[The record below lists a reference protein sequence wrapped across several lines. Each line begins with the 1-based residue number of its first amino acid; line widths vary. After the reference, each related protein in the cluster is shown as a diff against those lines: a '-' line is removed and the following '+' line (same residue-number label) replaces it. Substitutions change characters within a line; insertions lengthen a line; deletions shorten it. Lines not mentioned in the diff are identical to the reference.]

1 MSFFQYSSESLS
13 CFMKFRINDKNKKQK
28 TWHPLSIC
36 IYHVAPEFRNKR
48 FRWSHSL
55 SIPLSSET
63 LYLFWS
69 IIPSSYYPYWTR
81 VCSCKVGNQS
91 INCFLVVTISYFHVM
106 CLYWKWSISCFWL
119 VWINCSETLSSVLGA
134 WQSLQG
140 YVCTHYD
147 GNFNVYLVI
156 KIIRWDWIDLHSCV
170 VMGLFLV

>member
-13 CFMKFRINDKNKKQK
+13 CFMKFRINDKNKKLD
-28 TWHPLSIC
+28 TLYLS
-36 IYHVAPEFRNKR
+36 AFTM
-48 FRWSHSL
+48 L
-55 SIPLSSET
+55 SLSSET

-69 IIPSSYYPYWTR
+69 IIPLSYYPYWTR
-81 VCSCKVGNQS
+81 VCSCKVCNQS

-119 VWINCSETLSSVLGA
+119 VWINCSGTLSSVLGA
-134 WQSLQG
+134 WQSLQV
-140 YVCTHYD
+140 YVCMHYD